1 MLFAFGQ
8 KAHARQPSREARLD
22 YPIQLLARAG
32 IARIM
37 VITGPE
43 SAGDFIAS

>member
-1 MLFAFGQ
+1 VTNKHLLPVYS
-8 KAHARQPSREARLD
+8 QPMVY
-22 YPIQLLARAG
+22 YPIQALARAG